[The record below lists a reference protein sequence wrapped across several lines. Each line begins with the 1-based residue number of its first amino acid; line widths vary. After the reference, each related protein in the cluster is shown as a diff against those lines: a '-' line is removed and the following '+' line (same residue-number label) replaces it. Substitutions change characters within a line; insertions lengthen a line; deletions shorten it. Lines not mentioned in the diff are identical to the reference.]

1 MAEFTPSADLV
12 VNDGPGNH
20 PISYAD
26 AIGCASWL
34 W

>member
-12 VNDGPGNH
+12 FNDGPIND
-20 PISYAD
+20 PVSYAD